1 MRKQKLLE
9 QREAYATGGRF
20 SSVILTK
27 EELRQIIAEFA
38 TCLEQLDSFPAKC
51 DIVERAK
58 DGTFSLHIIIHFLP
72 PKRSASNSHSAQT
85 ENEKPLT

>member
-1 MRKQKLLE
+1 ME
-9 QREAYATGGRF
+9 TREAHATGGRY

-27 EELRQIIAEFA
+27 DELRQIIAEFA

-58 DGTFSLHIIIHFLP
+58 DGTFALHIMVYFPP
-72 PKRSASNSHSAQT
+72 PKRSQSNLPLDRTEKEKHST
-85 ENEKPLT
+85 